1 MELQD
6 LRTRLDDIDRQLL
19 SLFLERMNVAREVA
33 RLKLQDDSPIFRPG
47 REREILLRAV
57 ENAGEMGSYARILF
71 ATLLDLSR
79 TYQARL
85 TGRHKS
91 GLSNKIRAARADT
104 PQVFPDHG
112 VVACQGVDGAYSQI
126 ACDRLFTTA
135 KILYFKTFEGVFNAV
150 EQGLCEFGVL
160 PIENSTAGSVS
171 AVYDLMKN
179 YDFHI
184 ARSIKL
190 QINHSLLAK
199 PGVKLEDIREVYSHE
214 QAIGQ
219 CPAFLKEHPQIKVTM
234 CENTAVAAGMV
245 ANSERTDVASLSSPA
260 CAGIYGLQT
269 LADNVQNSGNNYTRF
284 ICITKAMRICPGAN
298 KISLMLTTPHTP
310 GALYAVIS
318 KFSALGV
325 NLTKLESRPIPGSD
339 FDFLFYFDMEAS
351 VYSEDIAALLD
362 ELASGP
368 ELFVFLGNYMEV

>member
-6 LRTRLDDIDRQLL
+6 LREKLDKIDQQLL
-19 SLFLERMNVAREVA
+19 SLFLARMDVAGEVA
-33 RLKLQDDSPIFRPG
+33 QLKKQEGSPIYRPD

-57 ENAGEMGSYARILF
+57 ENSGELGSYSRILF
-71 ATLLDLSR
+71 STLLDLSR
-79 TYQARL
+79 AYQSRL
-85 TGRHKS
+85 TGKDTN
-91 GLSNKIRAARADT
+91 GLSEKIRAARQNT
-104 PQVFPDHG
+104 PQVFPNHG

-126 ACDRLFTTA
+126 ACDRLFSTA

-150 EQGLCEFGVL
+150 EQGLCEFGIL

-184 ARSIKL
+184 VRSVKL

-199 PGVKLEDIREVYSHE
+199 PGAKLEDIREVYSHE

-219 CPAFLKEHPQIKVTM
+219 CSEFLKDNPQIKVTV
-234 CENTAVAAGMV
+234 CENTAVAASMV
-245 ANSERTDVASLSSPA
+245 AQSARTDVASLSSPA
-260 CAGIYGLQT
+260 CAGIYGLGA
-269 LADNVQNSGNNYTRF
+269 LIEKVQNNDNNHTRF
-284 ICITKAMRICPGAN
+284 ICIAKDMRIYPGSN
-298 KISLMLTTPHTP
+298 KISLMLATPHTP

-351 VYSEDIAALLD
+351 AYSEDIVALLG

-368 ELFVFLGNYMEV
+368 ELFVFLGNYMEA